1 MAQTKKLGAE
11 HSGELDSTTRPDST
25 LLDGVKRLL
34 QMREVGVLLAL
45 LLLILFVHSQSEVFL
60 SSRNIFNVL
69 RSMSTTGIIAIG
81 MTMIIVT
88 AGIDLSV
95 GAVLAAS
102 AMMTARLMFTEVL
115 PPWGAFVAGLAFG
128 TLLGSINGFVI
139 TKIKVTPFIA
149 TLGMLSIARGLTL
162 LISSGLQG
170 TVASNIPMR
179 DPSVNFLG
187 AGFVGDIPM
196 PVIIM
201 FVLVIVFSLFL
212 RYTVLGRQI
221 YAVGSNE
228 DAARLS
234 GVAIDRVK
242 LFVYAITGTLCA
254 LAGIMQAGLLSTAS
268 TSAGQGLELDVI
280 AAVVIGGASLMGG
293 QGTIIGAII
302 GAAIMAVLR
311 NAFVLLQFPAYA
323 QTITIGV
330 VIILAV
336 SVDQLRR
343 SDRRFFKRLR
353 ERFVGEAQKQKR
365 H

>member
-1 MAQTKKLGAE
+1 MSQAKNMDT
-11 HSGELDSTTRPDST
+11 SPPDSGT
-25 LLDGVKRLL
+25 ADTISIVDYLKRLL
-34 QMREVGVLLAL
+34 QMREMGVLLAL
-45 LLLILFVHSQSEVFL
+45 ILLVLFVNSQSDYFWT
-60 SSRNIFNVL
+60 SRNIFNVL
-69 RSMSTTGIIAIG
+69 RSMSTIGIIAIG

-95 GAVLAAS
+95 GSMLAAAS
-102 AMMTARLMFTEVL
+102 MMTARLMFLEVL
-115 PPWGAFVAGLAFG
+115 PPWPAVLVGLAFG
-128 TLLGSINGFVI
+128 SLLGLINGFVI
-139 TKIKVTPFIA
+139 TKIRVTPFIA

-162 LISSGLQG
+162 LLSSGIQG

-187 AGFVGDIPM
+187 AGYVGDIPM

-201 FVLVIVFSLFL
+201 FILVIFFSLFL
-212 RYTVLGRQI
+212 RYTVLGRQV

-234 GVAIDRVK
+234 GVPNDLVK
-242 LFVYAITGTLCA
+242 IFVYTVTGMLCA
-254 LAGIMQAGLLSTAS
+254 LAGILQAGLLSTAS
-268 TSAGQGLELDVI
+268 TSAGQALELDVI

-293 QGTIIGAII
+293 QGTIFGAVI

-311 NAFVLLQFPAYA
+311 NAFILLQFPSYA

-343 SDRRFFKRLR
+343 RERSLLASITGFIQDRRQTPTR
-353 ERFVGEAQKQKR
+353 
-365 H
+365 